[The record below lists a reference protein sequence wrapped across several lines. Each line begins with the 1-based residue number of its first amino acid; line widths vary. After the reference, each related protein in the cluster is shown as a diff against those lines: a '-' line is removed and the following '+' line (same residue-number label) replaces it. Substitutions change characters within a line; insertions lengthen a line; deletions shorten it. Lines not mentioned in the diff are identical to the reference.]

1 MSSQGNSSKLTWKV
15 PMINLILSVS
25 VFEISKNVKLAGE
38 ATE

>member
-1 MSSQGNSSKLTWKV
+1 MECTHDKS
-15 PMINLILSVS
+15 ILSVS